1 MALKGTLSDFA
12 LPDIFQ
18 LIGMQRK
25 TGMLTLEN
33 DRETVIVVF
42 EVGKVVHAD
51 STVRRL
57 DDLLGNVLVR
67 QGKLKKED
75 LEAALARQ
83 KVSMQR
89 LGYVLTN
96 QGYIASPDLKEA
108 LSEQVQQI
116 VFRIFRW
123 KDGHYN
129 FEPSNEV
136 DYDRENVIPV
146 TADHILMEGIRRV
159 DEWPIIEKRI
169 PSLDIAFRQLVP
181 KDQIHVGQDDSD
193 DRSGLD
199 VALGGLG
206 GGSASP
212 NKSDRG
218 DKGGGTLVMT
228 PLEAK
233 VYSYVSP
240 KNSVEAIVDLTGLG
254 DFDVCRIMFDFIDRN
269 LIAPAGHP
277 TEALTDP
284 GLVQTRAPAAL
295 GLGRLL
301 IVAVVLLSLVGLFF
315 SGAAPFRVPTRAGVF
330 AVGKAGLERGI
341 SLARMQKLDN
351 ALRMFSLTYAAR
363 PASLEVLLSE
373 TPPLAVADDL
383 RDARGVPFVYERNAG
398 SVNIIATNESG
409 ESYLIYLQEII
420 TGGSAA
426 PLE

>member
-1 MALKGTLSDFA
+1 MALKGTLRDFA

-42 EVGKVVHAD
+42 ETGKVVHAD

-67 QGKLKKED
+67 QGKLKKGD
-75 LEAALARQ
+75 LEAVLARQ

-89 LGYVLTN
+89 LGYILTN
-96 QGYIASPDLKEA
+96 QGYIASQDLKEA

-129 FEPSNEV
+129 FDPSNEV
-136 DYDRENVIPV
+136 DYDRQNVIPV

-181 KDQIHVGQDDSD
+181 KNQIQVREDGGDEA
-193 DRSGLD
+193 SGLD
-199 VALGGLG
+199 AALGGLSG
-206 GGSASP
+206 AGSALP
-212 NKSDRG
+212 
-218 DKGGGTLVMT
+218 DKGGRGGGTLVMT
-228 PLEAK
+228 PQEAR
-233 VYSYVSP
+233 VYSHVNP
-240 KNSVEAIVDLTGLG
+240 KNSVETIVELTGMG

-269 LIAPAGHP
+269 LIAPAGQP
-277 TEALTDP
+277 MEALAEP
-284 GLVQTRAPAAL
+284 ELVETGAPAASAL
-295 GLGRLL
+295 GGLL
-301 IVAVVLLSLVGLFF
+301 TAAVIVLSLVGLFF
-315 SGAAPFRVPTRAGVF
+315 SGGAPFRVPTRAGVF
-330 AVGKAGLERGI
+330 AGGKAELERGI

-351 ALRMFSLTYAAR
+351 ALRTFFLTYAAR
-363 PASLEVLLSE
+363 PASLEVLASE
-373 TPPLAVADDL
+373 TPPLAIPADL
-383 RDARGVPFVYERNAG
+383 RDARGSLFVYEQNAG
-398 SVNIIATNESG
+398 SVHIIATNESG
-409 ESYLIYLQEII
+409 EPNLIYLQEVIV
-420 TGGSAA
+420 GDSAA

>member
-1 MALKGTLSDFA
+1 MALKGTLRDFA

-25 TGMLTLEN
+25 TGMLTLES

-42 EVGKVVHAD
+42 ENGKVVHAD

-57 DDLLGNVLVR
+57 DDLLGTVLVR

-89 LGYVLTN
+89 LGFILTN
-96 QGYIASPDLKEA
+96 QGYIASRDLKEA

-123 KDGHYN
+123 EDGHYN
-129 FEPSNEV
+129 FDPSNEV

-181 KDQIHVGQDDSD
+181 KNRIQVGTDDSD
-193 DRSGLD
+193 DKSGLD
-199 VALGGLG
+199 GALGGLG
-206 GGSASP
+206 GGSTSP
-212 NKSDRG
+212 
-218 DKGGGTLVMT
+218 DKAGGAVVLT
-228 PLEAK
+228 PVEARI
-233 VYSYVSP
+233 YSFVNP
-240 KNSVEAIVDLTGLG
+240 KNSVEAIVDLTGMG

-269 LIAPAGHP
+269 LIAAAGHP
-277 TEALTDP
+277 TEAAAEPDLVAP
-284 GLVQTRAPAAL
+284 GAPAAS
-295 GLGRLL
+295 GLGRPL
-301 IVAVVLLSLVGLFF
+301 IAAVILLSLVGLFL
-315 SGAAPFRVPTRAGVF
+315 SGAAPFRVPGRAGVF
-330 AVGKAGLERGI
+330 AVGKAELERGI

-351 ALRMFSLTYAAR
+351 ALRTFHLTYAAR
-363 PASLEVLLSE
+363 PASLEGLLSE
-373 TPPLAVADDL
+373 TPPLAVPDDL

-398 SVNIIATNESG
+398 SVNIIATEESG
-409 ESYLIYLQEII
+409 ERYLIYLQEII
-420 TGGSAA
+420 TGDSAA

>member
-116 VFRIFRW
+116 VFRMFRW

-181 KDQIHVGQDDSD
+181 KDQIQVGEADSD
-193 DRSGLD
+193 DKSGLD
-199 VALGGLG
+199 VALGSLG
-206 GGSASP
+206 SGSASP
-212 NKSDRG
+212 DRG
-218 DKGGGTLVMT
+218 DKGGGGTLVMT
-228 PLEAK
+228 PVEAR
-233 VYSYVSP
+233 VYSFVNP

-254 DFDVCRIMFDFIDRN
+254 DFDVCRVMFDFIDRN
-269 LIAPAGHP
+269 LIAPVGHP
-277 TEALTDP
+277 TEVVAAPD
-284 GLVQTRAPAAL
+284 LVETGAPAAV
-295 GLGRLL
+295 GLGKPL

-330 AVGKAGLERGI
+330 AVGKADLERGI

>member
-1 MALKGTLSDFA
+1 MALKGTLRDFA

-42 EVGKVVHAD
+42 EAGKVVHAD

-89 LGYVLTN
+89 LGYILTN
-96 QGYIASPDLKEA
+96 QGYIASQDLKEA

-129 FEPSNEV
+129 FDPQKEV
-136 DYDRENVIPV
+136 DYDRQNVIPV

-181 KDQIHVGQDDSD
+181 KNQIQVREGGGEDD
-193 DRSGLD
+193 SGLD
-199 VALGGLG
+199 AAFGGLSG
-206 GGSASP
+206 GGSAAP
-212 NKSDRG
+212 E
-218 DKGGGTLVMT
+218 KGGGTVVMT
-228 PLEAK
+228 AQEAR
-233 VYSYVSP
+233 VYSYVNP
-240 KNSVEAIVDLTGLG
+240 KNSVETVVELTGMG

-269 LIAPAGHP
+269 LIAPVGQPVEGLAEPELVETGAG
-277 TEALTDP
+277 AASGVGWLLT
-284 GLVQTRAPAAL
+284 L
-295 GLGRLL
+295 
-301 IVAVVLLSLVGLFF
+301 VVLLLAVVGLFV
-315 SGAAPFRVPTRAGVF
+315 SGRAPFRVPTREGIF
-330 AVGKAGLERGI
+330 AVGKAELERGI
-341 SLARMQKLDN
+341 NLARIQKLDN
-351 ALRMFSLTYAAR
+351 ALRMFVLTYAAR
-363 PASLEVLLSE
+363 PASLEVLASE
-373 TPPLAVADDL
+373 TPPLAVPSDL
-383 RDARGVPFVYERNAG
+383 RDAQGLPFVYERNAG
-398 SVNIIATNESG
+398 SVSIMAPNESG
-409 ESYLIYLQEII
+409 EPNLIYLQEVIAGDSG
-420 TGGSAA
+420 T
-426 PLE
+426 PPE

>member
-25 TGMLTLEN
+25 TGLLTLEN

-181 KDQIHVGQDDSD
+181 KDQIQVGQDDSD
-193 DRSGLD
+193 DKSGLD

-212 NKSDRG
+212 DR
-218 DKGGGTLVMT
+218 GGGTLVMS
-228 PLEAK
+228 PQEAQ
-233 VYSYVSP
+233 VYSYVNP
-240 KNSVEAIVDLTGLG
+240 KNSVAAIVDLTGLG
-254 DFDVCRIMFDFIDRN
+254 DFDVCRVMFDFLDRN
-269 LIAPAGHP
+269 LIAQAGHP
-277 TEALTDP
+277 TEAVGEPD
-284 GLVQTRAPAAL
+284 LVQTGAPVDS
-295 GLGRLL
+295 GVGRPL
-301 IVAVVLLSLVGLFF
+301 IAAVVLLSLVGLFL
-315 SGAAPFRVPTRAGVF
+315 SGAAPFRVPTRAGAS
-330 AVGKAGLERGI
+330 AVGKTDLERGI

-351 ALRMFSLTYAAR
+351 ALRTFFLTYAAR
-363 PASLEVLLSE
+363 PASLEVLRNE
-373 TPPLAVADDL
+373 APPLAVPDDL

>member
-1 MALKGTLSDFA
+1 MALKGTLRDFA

-42 EVGKVVHAD
+42 ESGKVVHAD

-67 QGKLKKED
+67 QGKLRKED
-75 LEAALARQ
+75 LEAVLARQ

-89 LGYVLTN
+89 LGYILTN
-96 QGYIASPDLKEA
+96 QGFIASRDLKEA

-129 FEPSNEV
+129 FDPANQV
-136 DYDRENVIPV
+136 DYDRENVVPV

-181 KDQIHVGQDDSD
+181 KEQIQVGERD
-193 DRSGLD
+193 SGLD
-199 VALGGLG
+199 AAFGSLEGGPP
-206 GGSASP
+206 AQ
-212 NKSDRG
+212 DRATSSG
-218 DKGGGTLVMT
+218 KLVMT
-228 PLEAK
+228 PAEAK
-233 VYSYVSP
+233 VYSFVKPS
-240 KNSVEAIVDLTGLG
+240 NTVEAIVDLTGMS

-269 LIAPAGHP
+269 LIAQVGHASPAVAEP
-277 TEALTDP
+277 EPVEAE
-284 GLVQTRAPAAL
+284 GAGGSAL
-295 GLGRLL
+295 GGVL
-301 IVAVVLLSLVGLFF
+301 VAGVVLLALVGLFF
-315 SGAAPFRVPTRAGVF
+315 SGGSPFRVPGLSVDPMGRAN
-330 AVGKAGLERGI
+330 LERGFT
-341 SLARMQKLDN
+341 LARLQKLDR
-351 ALRMFSLTYAAR
+351 ALRTFSLSYGAR
-363 PASLEVLLSE
+363 PASLEVLLGE
-373 TPPLAVADDL
+373 RPPLAVPDDL
-383 RDARGVPFVYERNAG
+383 RDARGVPFVYEQNPG
-398 SVNIIATNESG
+398 SVHIIATDPSG
-409 ESYLIYLQEII
+409 EPYLIYLQEIMADAR
-420 TGGSAA
+420 AA